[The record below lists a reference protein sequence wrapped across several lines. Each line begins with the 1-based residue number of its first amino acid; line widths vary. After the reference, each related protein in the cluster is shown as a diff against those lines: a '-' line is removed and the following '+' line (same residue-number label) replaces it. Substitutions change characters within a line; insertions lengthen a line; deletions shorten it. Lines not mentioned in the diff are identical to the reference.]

1 MKNCIKHLI
10 LLASSIFFLAG
21 CSLFSSE
28 EDVVTKAELPI
39 IVPTFEP
46 VIAWDRS
53 IGDGV
58 DKYFS
63 QLKPVADN
71 IAVYAASREGDVS
84 AFTLDKG
91 EKLWSVD
98 FSDIDEN
105 LFNRSARFSGG
116 IGQDYEH
123 LFIGTENGQVLAI
136 NKEDGKLAWIAKVK
150 GEVIAKPV
158 YSNGSL
164 VIHTMRG
171 ELISLNS
178 DTGEENWAQSNKQ
191 PKLTLRGSATPAIAQ
206 GGIVYGRSDGFL
218 SVSLLATGQ
227 PLWQLPIARA
237 HGATEL
243 DRLTDIDMEPVIY
256 DNIIYVLAYN
266 GSLVAVSLLKGE
278 QLWSQD
284 YSGYNDIALSGKTL
298 YVTDHRSH
306 VFALDRSSGEQL
318 WENKQ
323 LAYRNIT
330 GVAIAN
336 EYIVVG
342 DEDGYLHW
350 LNRDTGEFVAQ
361 QELDSDGLYVAPLE
375 TDDYL
380 YLQTRSGDL
389 IAIEKPALTQRKA
402 LADE

>member
-1 MKNCIKHLI
+1 MKNTVKHLI
-10 LLASSIFFLAG
+10 LLASSALFLSG
-21 CSLFSSE
+21 CSLFSSGD
-28 EDVVTKAELPI
+28 DVVTKEELPSI
-39 IVPTFEP
+39 TATYEP
-46 VIAWDRS
+46 VIAWKRS

-58 DKYFS
+58 EKYFS
-63 QLKPVADN
+63 QLKPVADDV
-71 IAVYAASREGDVS
+71 AVYAASREGDVS

-91 EKLWSVD
+91 KKLWSVD

-105 LFNRSARFSGG
+105 LFNNSASFSGG
-116 IGQDYEH
+116 IGQDYTH

-136 NKEDGKLAWIAKVK
+136 NKEDGSLAWIVKVK
-150 GEVIAKPV
+150 GEVIARPV
-158 YSNGSL
+158 YSNGAL

-178 DTGEENWAQSNKQ
+178 ETGKENWTQSNKQ
-191 PKLTLRGSATPAIAQ
+191 PKLTLRGSATPSIAQ
-206 GGIVYGRSDGFL
+206 GGIIWGRSDGFL
-218 SVSLLATGQ
+218 AVSLLTTGQ

-243 DRLTDIDMEPVIY
+243 DRLTDIDMDPVIY

-266 GSLVAVSLLKGE
+266 GSLAAVSLLKGE

-284 YSGYNDIALSGKTL
+284 YSGYNNLALSGNTL

-306 VFALDRSSGEQL
+306 VFALERSSGEKI

-323 LAYRNIT
+323 LAYRNVT

-361 QELDSDGLYVAPLE
+361 QSLDSDGLYIAPLE
-375 TDDYL
+375 TEDYL

-389 IAIEKPALTQRKA
+389 IAIEKPALTQRKEE
-402 LADE
+402 DK